1 MKNKGLTI
9 TLIVILTIICLALTS
24 FMFFIINGNFNVFN
38 FHLNIGSSESKEL
51 VFDET
56 YAKIFDEINIKSEY
70 SNIYIKTAE
79 DDEIRVLVYS
89 DKDDIDVVEDK
100 NNLNITVNKK
110 KCIGFCFNRDISRV
124 EVYVPKDFDKSL
136 GIVNGY
142 GDIEI
147 DNLEKANIKAESDC
161 GDISILGA
169 KDVLISNDYGDI
181 ELGTVLKANIKQ
193 SAGETKIDKVDYITV
208 ESSYG
213 DIKIDYVGA
222 FLNLSA
228 DCGDIKINEINLIK
242 DSKII
247 NNLGS
252 IKIGNTNEIYFD
264 AKTDLGDIDINN
276 NFPKSDIT
284 LRVEND
290 CGDIKINN

>member
-1 MKNKGLTI
+1 MKNKRLTI
-9 TLIVILTIICLALTS
+9 LLIVSLVIICLSLTS
-24 FMFFIINGNFNVFN
+24 FMFFIINGNFNIFN

-56 YAKIFDEINIKSEY
+56 YAKLFNEINIKTEY
-70 SNIYIKTAE
+70 SNIYIKTSK
-79 DDEIRVLVYS
+79 DDEVRVLVYS
-89 DKDDIDVVEDK
+89 DEDDIDVVEDN
-100 NNLNITVNKK
+100 NNLNIAVKKK
-110 KCIGFCFNRDISRV
+110 KCTGFCFNRDISKV
-124 EVYVPKDFDKSL
+124 EIYVPKDFDKSL
-136 GIVNGY
+136 VVVNNY

-147 DNLEKANIKAESDC
+147 DNLQKANIKTKSDC
-161 GDISILGA
+161 GDILILGA
-169 KDVLISNDYGDI
+169 NNASIDNDYGDI
-181 ELGTVLKANIKQ
+181 ELGTVLNANIKQ
-193 SAGETKIDKVDYITV
+193 SAGKTKIDKVDYITV

-213 DIKIDYVGA
+213 DIEIDYVGA

-242 DSKII
+242 DSKIV

-264 AKTDLGDIDINN
+264 AKTDLGDIDIND

-284 LRVEND
+284 LRLEND
-290 CGDIKINN
+290 CGDIKISN

>member
-9 TLIVILTIICLALTS
+9 TLIVILAITCLSLTS
-24 FMFFIINGNFNVFN
+24 FMFFVMNGSFNLFGSH
-38 FHLNIGSSESKEL
+38 FNIGSNESKDL
-51 VFDET
+51 VFDEAYT
-56 YAKIFDEINIKSEY
+56 KTFDEINIEAKY
-70 SNIYIKTAE
+70 SNIYIKTST

-89 DKDDIDVVEDK
+89 DNDDIDVSE
-100 NNLNITVNKK
+100 NNNDLNVTIKEK

-124 EVYVPKDFDKSL
+124 EVYVPKNFDKSL
-136 GIVNGY
+136 VIVNGY

-147 DNLEKANIKAESDC
+147 DNLEKANIKTESDC

-169 KDVLISNDYGDI
+169 NDVLINNDYGDI
-181 ELGTVLKANIKQ
+181 ELGKVSKANIKQ

-208 ESSYG
+208 KSNYG

-222 FLNLSA
+222 YLNLSA

-242 DSKII
+242 DSKIV

-284 LRVEND
+284 LRLEND
-290 CGDIKINN
+290 CGDIKIKN